1 MDHTDIDADL
11 HVQVAENYHVMVMAN
26 AIQEFTAK
34 VIAHALS
41 LTHSAPIVHS
51 P

>member
-1 MDHTDIDADL
+1 MDRMDLDADL
-11 HVQVAENYHVMVMAN
+11 HVLVAQNYHVMVMVN